1 MRTLALM
8 SGGVFLFAAAQQPN
22 LPAPLKRNFDTLA
35 AAPSLTA
42 TYKVQTIGEAAET
55 YKLVLSRPTAF
66 RLTSPTGYVVGDGKT
81 VTTYVKAKNSY
92 TQVPYT
98 DAWATEFARRPEVVA
113 WGAYLSKSPATDIV
127 AAKAGAS
134 RKIGGADTTE
144 VDVSAKKIE
153 SYTLYLDKKLG
164 VARGA
169 LVKTGEKQILVTA
182 SDVQIGKET
191 VAPTEF
197 AFTAPEGSTKEE
209 PAGTY
214 LTVKALIDERCMP
227 CHGGANPRAG
237 IALNTYEGIMATVV
251 PGDPAG
257 SLLVKSVKGDGVRKM
272 PLGNHPALNASEIKM
287 LESWIANGAKQ

>member
-1 MRTLALM
+1 M
-8 SGGVFLFAAAQQPN
+8 SGSVFLVAAVQQAN

-42 TYKVQTIGEAAET
+42 VYKVQTIGEAAEP
-55 YKLVLSRPTAF
+55 YKLVLSRPAMF
-66 RLTSPTGYVVGDGKT
+66 KLSYANGYVVSDGTT
-81 VTTYVKAKNSY
+81 VTTYAKDKNSY
-92 TQVPYT
+92 AQAPYS
-98 DAWATEFARRPEVVA
+98 DAWASDFARRPEVVA
-113 WGAYLSKSPATDIV
+113 WGAYLLKAPATDIV
-127 AAKAGAS
+127 AAKVGAS
-134 RKIGGADTTE
+134 RKIGGADTTP
-144 VDVSAKKIE
+144 VDISAKKIE
-153 SYTLYLDKKLG
+153 SYTLYLDPKTS

-182 SDVQIGKET
+182 SEVQIGKE
-191 VAPTEF
+191 AAKPDEF
-197 AFTAPEGSTKEE
+197 AFSAPEGSTKEE
-209 PAGTY
+209 PAGTFA
-214 LTVKALIDERCMP
+214 TVNALIQDRCMP

-237 IALNTYEGIMATVV
+237 VALSTYEGIVATVT